1 MDKLSVIVPCYNEE
15 KAILLFYKEF
25 CKIYSCMKDVE
36 FQVIFIDDGS
46 SDNTLN
52 EIKKIADGDECCSY
66 ISFSRNFGKE
76 AALYAGLNKASGNYI
91 AMMDVDLQDPP
102 ILLQEMFYFIKV
114 KRYDAVVARRVNRKG
129 EPIIR
134 SCFARQFYKIIRRM
148 SKNNIVDG
156 ARDFRMI
163 TRQVAEA
170 VLGMNEFNRFSKEMF
185 SWVGFKTKWI
195 EYENKNRI
203 IGESKWSFIKLFTY
217 AINGIM
223 AFSTIP
229 LSIATIAGS
238 LFIVVS
244 MIMICIFI
252 IKILFF
258 SQKVGELSL
267 LILAMFF
274 IGGIQLFCT
283 GIVGQ
288 YLAKVYV
295 ETKKRPIYIIKEE
308 I

>member
-170 VLGMNEFNRFSKEMF
+170 VLSMNEFNRFSKEMF

-203 IGESKWSFIKLFTY
+203 IGESKWTFIKLFTY

-223 AFSTIP
+223 TFSTIP

-308 I
+308 V

>member
-25 CKIYSCMKDVE
+25 CKIYSCMKDIE

-114 KRYDAVVARRVNRKG
+114 KRYDTVVARRVNRKG

-170 VLGMNEFNRFSKEMF
+170 VLSMNEFNRFSKEMF

-223 AFSTIP
+223 TFSTIP

-244 MIMICIFI
+244 MIMICIFS

-308 I
+308 V

>member
-15 KAILLFYKEF
+15 KAIFLFYKEF

-134 SCFARQFYKIIRRM
+134 SCFARQFYKIIRRI

-223 AFSTIP
+223 TFSTIP

>member
-170 VLGMNEFNRFSKEMF
+170 VLSMNEFNRFSKEMF

-223 AFSTIP
+223 TFSTIP

-308 I
+308 V

>member
-114 KRYDAVVARRVNRKG
+114 KRYDTVVARRVNRKG

-170 VLGMNEFNRFSKEMF
+170 VLSMNEFNRFSKEMF

-223 AFSTIP
+223 TFSTIP

-308 I
+308 V

>member
-114 KRYDAVVARRVNRKG
+114 KRYDTVVARRVNRKG

-223 AFSTIP
+223 TFSTIP

-244 MIMICIFI
+244 MIMICIFS

-308 I
+308 V

>member
-1 MDKLSVIVPCYNEE
+1 MDKLSVRVPCYNEE

-134 SCFARQFYKIIRRM
+134 SCFARQFYKIIRRI

>member
-25 CKIYSCMKDVE
+25 CKIYSCMKYVE

-114 KRYDAVVARRVNRKG
+114 KRYDTVVARRVNRKG

-170 VLGMNEFNRFSKEMF
+170 VLSMNEFNRFSKEMF

-223 AFSTIP
+223 TFSTIP

-244 MIMICIFI
+244 MIMICIFS

-308 I
+308 V

>member
-114 KRYDAVVARRVNRKG
+114 KRYDTVVARRVNRKG

-244 MIMICIFI
+244 MIMICIFS

-308 I
+308 V

>member
-134 SCFARQFYKIIRRM
+134 SCFARQFYKIIRRI

-244 MIMICIFI
+244 MIMI
-252 IKILFF
+252 
-258 SQKVGELSL
+258 
-267 LILAMFF
+267 
-274 IGGIQLFCT
+274 
-283 GIVGQ
+283 
-288 YLAKVYV
+288 
-295 ETKKRPIYIIKEE
+295 
-308 I
+308 

>member
-134 SCFARQFYKIIRRM
+134 SCFARQFYKIIRRI

-238 LFIVVS
+238 LFIMVS

-308 I
+308 V

>member
-114 KRYDAVVARRVNRKG
+114 KRYDTVVARRVNRKG

-134 SCFARQFYKIIRRM
+134 SCFARQFYKIIRRL

-170 VLGMNEFNRFSKEMF
+170 VLSMNEFNRFSKEMF

-223 AFSTIP
+223 TFSTIP

-244 MIMICIFI
+244 MIMICIFS

-308 I
+308 V

>member
-25 CKIYSCMKDVE
+25 CKIYSCMKEVE

-114 KRYDAVVARRVNRKG
+114 KRYDTVVARRVNRKG

-170 VLGMNEFNRFSKEMF
+170 VLSMNEFNRFSKEMF

-223 AFSTIP
+223 TFSTIP

-308 I
+308 V

>member
-114 KRYDAVVARRVNRKG
+114 KRYDTVVARRVNRKG

-134 SCFARQFYKIIRRM
+134 SCFARQFYKIIRRI

-223 AFSTIP
+223 TFSTIP

-308 I
+308 V

>member
-25 CKIYSCMKDVE
+25 CKIYSCMKEVE

-91 AMMDVDLQDPP
+91 VMMDVDLQDPP

-114 KRYDAVVARRVNRKG
+114 KRYDTVVARRVNRKG

-170 VLGMNEFNRFSKEMF
+170 VLSMNEFNRFSKEMF

-223 AFSTIP
+223 TFSTIP

-244 MIMICIFI
+244 MIMICIFS

-308 I
+308 V

>member
-134 SCFARQFYKIIRRM
+134 SCFSRQFYKIIRRM

-170 VLGMNEFNRFSKEMF
+170 VLSMNEFNRFSKEMF

-223 AFSTIP
+223 TFSTIP

-308 I
+308 V

>member
-134 SCFARQFYKIIRRM
+134 SCFARQFYKIIKRI

>member
-134 SCFARQFYKIIRRM
+134 SCFARQFYKIIRRI

-238 LFIVVS
+238 LFIMVS

>member
-134 SCFARQFYKIIRRM
+134 SCFARQFYKIIRRI

-170 VLGMNEFNRFSKEMF
+170 VLSMNEFNRFSKEMF

-244 MIMICIFI
+244 MIMICIFS

-308 I
+308 V

>member
-1 MDKLSVIVPCYNEE
+1 MIVPCYNEE

-134 SCFARQFYKIIRRM
+134 SCFARQFYKIIRRI

-308 I
+308 V

>member
-134 SCFARQFYKIIRRM
+134 SCFARQFYKIIRRI

-170 VLGMNEFNRFSKEMF
+170 VLGMNEFNRFSKEIF

>member
-36 FQVIFIDDGS
+36 FQVIFIDDGF

-134 SCFARQFYKIIRRM
+134 SCFARQFYKIIRRI

-308 I
+308 V

>member
-15 KAILLFYKEF
+15 KAIPLFYKEV
-25 CKIYSCMKDVE
+25 CKIYNSMEDVE
-36 FQVIFIDDGS
+36 FQLIFIDDGS

-52 EIKKIADGDECCSY
+52 EIKKITDSDERCSY

-91 AMMDVDLQDPP
+91 VMMDVDLQDPP
-102 ILLQEMFYFIKV
+102 ILLKEMLYYIKV
-114 KRYDAVVARRVNRKG
+114 EGYDSVAARRINRKG

-134 SCFARQFYKIIRRM
+134 SFFARQFYKVINRV
-148 SKNNIVDG
+148 SKNNIADG

-170 VLGMNEFNRFSKEMF
+170 VLCMNEFNRFSKEMF

-195 EYENKNRI
+195 EYENENRV
-203 IGESKWSFIKLFTY
+203 IGESKWSFRKLFIY

-238 LFIVVS
+238 LFIGVS
-244 MIMICIFI
+244 IIMLCIFI

-258 SQKVGELSL
+258 SEKVGGLPW
-267 LILAMFF
+267 LILIMFF

-288 YLAKVYV
+288 YLAKVYI
-295 ETKKRPIYIIKEE
+295 ETKKRPVYIIKEE

>member
-134 SCFARQFYKIIRRM
+134 SCFARQFYKIIRRI

-308 I
+308 V

>member
-114 KRYDAVVARRVNRKG
+114 KRYDTVVARRVNRKG

-170 VLGMNEFNRFSKEMF
+170 VLSMNEFNRFSKEMF

-223 AFSTIP
+223 TFSTIP

-244 MIMICIFI
+244 MIMICIFS

>member
-129 EPIIR
+129 EPILR
-134 SCFARQFYKIIRRM
+134 SCFARQFYKIIRRL

-170 VLGMNEFNRFSKEMF
+170 VLSMNEFNRFSKEMF

-223 AFSTIP
+223 TFSTIP

-308 I
+308 V

>member
-134 SCFARQFYKIIRRM
+134 SCFARQFYKIIRRI

-170 VLGMNEFNRFSKEMF
+170 VLGMNEFNRFSKEIF

-308 I
+308 V

>member
-134 SCFARQFYKIIRRM
+134 SCFARQFYKIIRRI

-238 LFIVVS
+238 LFIVIS

-308 I
+308 V

>member
-1 MDKLSVIVPCYNEE
+1 MKTLTVFTPTFNRAYTLHKCYESLKRQSSKDFVWLIV
-15 KAILLFYKEF
+15 
-25 CKIYSCMKDVE
+25 
-36 FQVIFIDDGS
+36 DDGS

-114 KRYDAVVARRVNRKG
+114 KRYDTVVARRVNRKG

-170 VLGMNEFNRFSKEMF
+170 VLSMNEFNRFSKEMF

-223 AFSTIP
+223 TFSTIP

-244 MIMICIFI
+244 MIMICIFS

>member
-25 CKIYSCMKDVE
+25 CKIYSCMKEVE

-114 KRYDAVVARRVNRKG
+114 KRYDTVVARRVNRKG

-170 VLGMNEFNRFSKEMF
+170 VLSMNEFNRFSKEMF

-223 AFSTIP
+223 TFSTKP

-244 MIMICIFI
+244 MIMICIFS

-308 I
+308 V

>member
-203 IGESKWSFIKLFTY
+203 IGESKWSFIKLFIY

>member
-114 KRYDAVVARRVNRKG
+114 KRYDTVVARRVNRKG

-134 SCFARQFYKIIRRM
+134 SCFARQFYKIIRRI

-170 VLGMNEFNRFSKEMF
+170 VLSMNEFNRFSKEMF

-244 MIMICIFI
+244 MIMICIFS

>member
-134 SCFARQFYKIIRRM
+134 SCFARQFYKIIRRI

-170 VLGMNEFNRFSKEMF
+170 VIGMNEFNRFSKEMF

>member
-134 SCFARQFYKIIRRM
+134 SCFARQFYKIIRRI

-170 VLGMNEFNRFSKEMF
+170 VLSMNEFNRFSKEMF

-223 AFSTIP
+223 TLSTIP

-308 I
+308 V

>member
-52 EIKKIADGDECCSY
+52 EIKKIADGDQCCSY

-134 SCFARQFYKIIRRM
+134 SCFARQFYKIIRRI

-238 LFIVVS
+238 LFIMVS

>member
-134 SCFARQFYKIIRRM
+134 SCFARQFYKIIRRI

-288 YLAKVYV
+288 YLANVYV

>member
-1 MDKLSVIVPCYNEE
+1 MDKLSVIVHCYNEE

-134 SCFARQFYKIIRRM
+134 SCFARQFYKIIRRI

-308 I
+308 V

>member
-134 SCFARQFYKIIRRM
+134 SCFARQFYKIIRRI

-229 LSIATIAGS
+229 LSIAIIAGS

-308 I
+308 V

>member
-134 SCFARQFYKIIRRM
+134 SCFARQFYKIIRRI

-258 SQKVGELSL
+258 SQKIGELSL

-308 I
+308 V

>member
-25 CKIYSCMKDVE
+25 CKIYSCMKEVE

-114 KRYDAVVARRVNRKG
+114 KRYDTVVARRVNRKG

-134 SCFARQFYKIIRRM
+134 
-148 SKNNIVDG
+148 
-156 ARDFRMI
+156 
-163 TRQVAEA
+163 
-170 VLGMNEFNRFSKEMF
+170 
-185 SWVGFKTKWI
+185 
-195 EYENKNRI
+195 
-203 IGESKWSFIKLFTY
+203 
-217 AINGIM
+217 
-223 AFSTIP
+223 
-229 LSIATIAGS
+229 
-238 LFIVVS
+238 
-244 MIMICIFI
+244 
-252 IKILFF
+252 
-258 SQKVGELSL
+258 
-267 LILAMFF
+267 
-274 IGGIQLFCT
+274 
-283 GIVGQ
+283 
-288 YLAKVYV
+288 
-295 ETKKRPIYIIKEE
+295 
-308 I
+308 